1 MQKFDPIDRKD
12 FQISGRE
19 YEDFYAVYNKDLSDT
34 PLIVDCAGVTHPL
47 PNYFIKRSDANFY
60 VFEYIIGGKGYL
72 IYDDKRFELQ
82 KGDFFLLEPHT
93 KQYCYSDK
101 FDPMHKYFVVFYCDM
116 LRTVLQELDLSG
128 VTLFSGFDAQSEMAQ
143 ICELVKNV
151 PNNSQIAYP
160 VLHLV
165 MDLLLRLAQHRRNSV
180 NGGTPAVSETA
191 SKTKQI
197 LDESLTVST
206 DITAIS
212 KALFRSRSSVNRE
225 FIRAYGISPYQ
236 YLLNKRIELAK
247 NLLKNTDYSVK
258 DIASIL
264 VFADSFHFSNVFKH
278 KTGKSPTE
286 YRKTSDSSQ
295 F

>member
-19 YEDFYAVYNKDLSDT
+19 YEDFYNVYNKDSSNT
-34 PLIVDCAGVTHPL
+34 PLIVDCAGITHPL
-47 PNYFIKRSDANFY
+47 SNYFIKRSDSNFY
-60 VFEYIIGGKGYL
+60 VFEYIIDGKGYL
-72 IYDDKRFELQ
+72 IYDDKRFELL

-93 KQYCYSDK
+93 RQYVYSDK

-116 LRTVLQELDLSG
+116 MQTVLQELDLAG
-128 VTLFSGFDAQSEMAQ
+128 VTLFSGFNAQAEMAQ

-151 PNNSQIAYP
+151 PNNDQIAFP
-160 VLHLV
+160 VLHLI
-165 MDLLLRLAQHRRNSV
+165 MDLLLRLAQHRRNAEVSI
-180 NGGTPAVSETA
+180 TVSETA

-197 LDESLTVST
+197 LDDSLTVPI
-206 DITAIS
+206 DITAVS
-212 KALFRSRSSVNRE
+212 KTLFRSRSSVNRE

-258 DIASIL
+258 DIAAIL

-286 YRKTSDSSQ
+286 YRKSADTSR